1 MKKIIIM
8 LILVA
13 ILTAGCISG
22 SESSVQ
28 YTGVERDF
36 QYSEAMPVSTPMAG
50 GMIAEKAVSQAD
62 YEESGVTTT
71 RKVIT
76 TSNIRLEIK
85 ELEDILDTIV
95 GIAHKYDGFV
105 SNSYVN
111 AYDEYKTGSITIRV
125 PSVKHDVAVKEITDL
140 GKVKSKSTSG
150 RDVTEEYIDL
160 EARLRNLNREEERLL
175 EILKKAEDV
184 KDFLDVEREL
194 ARVRGEIEILTG
206 RKKYLDDRIEYS
218 TIVVELREP
227 EPVTYSWGIRETLSS
242 AIEGFFATIT
252 SLIIL
257 FGYLLPI
264 GIVLAV
270 VIKIKRHRG
279 SKGDT

>member
-1 MKKIIIM
+1 MKKILIM

-13 ILTAGCISG
+13 ILTTGCISG

-36 QYSEAMPVSTPMAG
+36 QYSEAMPAPTVG
-50 GMIAEKAVSQAD
+50 GIMAEKSMSQAD
-62 YEESGVTTT
+62 YEEAGVTTT

-76 TSNIRLEIK
+76 ATNIRLEIK
-85 ELEDILDTIV
+85 ELEDILDNIV
-95 GIAHKYDGFV
+95 DIAHKYDGFV

-111 AYDEYKTGSITIRV
+111 AYDEYKTGSVTIRV
-125 PSVKHDVAVKEITDL
+125 PSVKHDVAVKEITEL

-184 KDFLDVEREL
+184 KDFLDVEKEL

-206 RKKYLDDRIEYS
+206 RKKYLDDRIDYS

-227 EPVTYSWGIRETLSS
+227 EPVTYNWGIRETLSS

-264 GIVLAV
+264 GIVLV
-270 VIKIKRHRG
+270 VIRKIKRRRG
-279 SKGDT
+279 SKGDN